1 MTERLDVS
9 LLWRSALVQLI
20 AVGVLF
26 AILAILLPKSF
37 FESWGWIAGPV
48 AWMGCAALTARVLRL
63 PLWPTLLGALL
74 AGIPDAICVVIGLH
88 NIGDVV
94 AIILFALWCGWMPNR
109 YSVVAAA

>member
-1 MTERLDVS
+1 LSGLDTRI
-9 LLWRSALVQLI
+9 LWRSALVQLI

-37 FESWGWIAGPV
+37 FDSWGWIAGPV

-63 PLWPTLLGALL
+63 PLGRTLLGAAL

-88 NIGDVV
+88 NIGDVI
-94 AIILFALWCGWMPNR
+94 AIVLFALWCGWMPR
-109 YSVVAAA
+109 RQAVAA

>member
-1 MTERLDVS
+1 LSGRIDVS
-9 LLWRSALVQLI
+9 LLWRSAVVQLI

-63 PLWPTLLGALL
+63 PLGPTLLGALL

-88 NIGDVV
+88 NIGDVI
-94 AIILFALWCGWMPNR
+94 AIILFALWCGWMPQR
-109 YSVVAAA
+109 YSMVTA

>member
-1 MTERLDVS
+1 LSGRIDVS

-26 AILAILLPKSF
+26 GILAILLPKSF

-48 AWMGCAALTARVLRL
+48 AWMACAALTARVLRL
-63 PLWPTLLGALL
+63 PFWPTLLGALL

-88 NIGDVV
+88 NIGDVI
-94 AIILFALWCGWMPNR
+94 AIILFAFWCGWMPQR
-109 YSVVAAA
+109 YSMVTA

>member
-1 MTERLDVS
+1 LSARIDVS

-63 PLWPTLLGALL
+63 PLGPTLLGAVL

-88 NIGDVV
+88 TIGDVI
-94 AIILFALWCGWMPNR
+94 AIILFAFWCAWMPNR
-109 YSVVAAA
+109 YSVAAA

>member
-1 MTERLDVS
+1 MSGLDTRI
-9 LLWRSALVQLI
+9 LWRSALVQLI

-37 FESWGWIAGPV
+37 FDSWGWIAGPV

-63 PLWPTLLGALL
+63 PLGRTLLGAAL

-88 NIGDVV
+88 NIGDVI
-94 AIILFALWCGWMPNR
+94 AIVLFALWCGWMPR
-109 YSVVAAA
+109 RQAVAA